1 MSVEAAVARLNE
13 IVGGEHV
20 LTSESDRA
28 SRSRDISLWQRTC
41 AAVVYPGTAEEVSEV
56 VKVAAQFGLPIW
68 PFSKGKNWGYGAT
81 QGLRE
86 GALIVMLERL
96 NRILDVNEE
105 LAYAVIEPGVTQ
117 RQLNDHLKRNGI
129 RLWVDC
135 TDSTPEGSVVGNA
148 LERGIGYTPYWDH
161 FANLCGLEVVLPDGE
176 IVRTGGGPANSHS
189 WNTFKWGT
197 GPYLEGLFTQS
208 NLGIVTKAG
217 VWLMPEP
224 EAFAAFICEIDDEG
238 RLPAAMDAIRRLALH
253 RAIPANVHV
262 VNDMLLLAQ
271 MIQYPY
277 DLLAGRTHLGDEMR
291 AALRARYRIAPWTVT
306 GGLYGTKGQVLLAKR
321 AVRKA
326 LGSYGRV
333 RFIGGVMVGVIRGVI
348 RAWKLL
354 RAVPGITPALT
365 RLMGSSLQ
373 KLEVI
378 PHVYPILKGVPGEY
392 IVGFAYFKTRGK
404 RPRKDVDP
412 VRDGA
417 GMTWMAVITPMTGR
431 HTKALLELVQPLFE
445 RHGLDLS
452 LTFMMVNARSAV
464 GLFEI
469 FFDRESQD
477 ERSRMLALYDEL
489 AEATARAGYQQYRT
503 SVAYFDRVLGPSP
516 SFQRLAETLKAAVDP
531 NGILAPGRYGVG
543 LRSP

>member
-1 MSVEAAVARLNE
+1 VSVEAAVNRLSGILGE
-13 IVGGEHV
+13 EHV
-20 LTSESDRA
+20 LASEADRA
-28 SRSRDISLWQRTC
+28 SHSRDISLWQRTC

-56 VKVAAQFGLPIW
+56 VKVAAEFGLPVW
-68 PFSKGKNWGYGAT
+68 PFSKGKNWGYGAA
-81 QGLRE
+81 QGIRE
-86 GALIVMLERL
+86 GALIMMLERL
-96 NRILDVNEE
+96 NRILEVNEE

-117 RQLNDHLKRNGI
+117 RQLNDHLKRNAI

-176 IVRTGGGPANSHS
+176 IFRTGGGPANSLS

-197 GPYLEGLFTQS
+197 GPYLEGLFAQS

-224 EAFAAFICEIDDEG
+224 EAFAAFICEIDDD
-238 RLPAAMDAIRRLALH
+238 RSLPAAIDAIRRLALH

-262 VNDMLLLAQ
+262 VNEMLLLAQ

-277 DLLAGRTHLGDEMR
+277 EMLGGRTHLSNDMR
-291 AALRARYRIAPWTVT
+291 AALRARYRIAPWSVT
-306 GGLYGTKGQVLLAKR
+306 GGLYGSKGQVLLAKR
-321 AVRKA
+321 AVREA
-326 LGSYGRV
+326 LSPYGRV
-333 RFIGGVMVGVIRGVI
+333 RFMGSVMIAVTHAVV

-365 RLMGSSLQ
+365 RLMGSSLE

-378 PHVYPILKGVPGEY
+378 PHVYPILKGNPGEY
-392 IVGFAYFKTRGK
+392 IVGFAYFKTRGE
-404 RPRKDVDP
+404 RPRKNVDP

-417 GMTWMAVITPMTGR
+417 GMTWMAVVTPMTGR
-431 HTKALLELVQPLFE
+431 HTKALLELVQPLFDQ
-445 RHGLDLS
+445 HGLDLS
-452 LTFMMVNARSAV
+452 LTFMMVNARSALA
-464 GLFEI
+464 LFEI
-469 FFDRESQD
+469 FFDRDSEE

-489 AEATARAGYQQYRT
+489 AAATARAGYQQYRT
-503 SVAYFDRVLGPSP
+503 SVAYFDRVLGSSP
-516 SFQRLAETLKAAVDP
+516 SFLRLAETLKLAVDP

-543 LRSP
+543 LGSR